1 MDNVFK
7 ICDDRFK
14 IEEIDQHVLIMQ
26 ISVSR
31 FKFIIKKKETV
42 YWLEDHFLGVDIG
55 FTNAANKVAEIINNH
70 TFLAA
75 NFWKEIKIIYNTPF
89 FILISETLNNDG
101 DEFSFLKS
109 CFPKNNSFKFI
120 SKSHKVEKHLLLAQY
135 PDLFSDIFKK
145 IYPKKDLLEVALPAL
160 ILDHFTEGN
169 KLKDRNYIFVDDK
182 FMYVLAMNKE
192 TLVFNCTPL
201 ISRNIDS
208 FLKESLKS
216 KENTYV
222 EYFGELTEY
231 SPFYRLLKENIQ
243 NINLGESQG
252 KVKLTQYFG
261 EISEHRYLSLFIA

>member
-89 FILISETLNNDG
+89 FILISEALNNDG

-109 CFPKNNSFKFI
+109 CFPRNNSFNFI
-120 SKSHKVEKHLLLAQY
+120 SNSHKINKHILLSQY
-135 PDLFSDIFKK
+135 PAVFAEIFNK
-145 IYPKKDLLEVALPAL
+145 IYPSKDLLEVSLPAL
-160 ILDHFTEGN
+160 VLNHFTAEN
-169 KLKDRNYIFVDDK
+169 NLKDKNYIFVDDK
-182 FMYVLAMNKE
+182 YMYVLAMIKE
-192 TLVFNCTPL
+192 TITFNCIPL
-201 ISRNIDS
+201 ISKNIGD
-208 FLKESLKS
+208 FLS
-216 KENTYV
+216 KNLSNSENKYV
-222 EYFGELTEY
+222 EYFGEITEY
-231 SPFYRLLKENIQ
+231 SPFYRLLKENVQKIS
-243 NINLGESQG
+243 LGKNQG
-252 KVKLTQYFG
+252 MVKLTQYFG
-261 EISEHRYLSLFIA
+261 VISEHRYLSLFIA